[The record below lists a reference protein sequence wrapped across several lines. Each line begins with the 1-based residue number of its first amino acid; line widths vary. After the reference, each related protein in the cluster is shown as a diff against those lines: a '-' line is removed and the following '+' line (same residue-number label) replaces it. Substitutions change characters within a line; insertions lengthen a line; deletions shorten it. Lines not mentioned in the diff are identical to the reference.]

1 MRAILLGP
9 PGAGKGTQ
17 AETIVKEFSIPHIS
31 TGDIFRKNIKEG
43 TPLGKKAMEY
53 MDQGKLVPDDLTIEL
68 VKDRLLEDDCKEG
81 FLLDGFPRTIYQA
94 DALEDFL
101 KSLGQSLDYVINIR
115 VRKELLV
122 ERAVGRRLC
131 KNCGQAYHMSFNK
144 PSEKKKGRM
153 KQAKNYILNNWEGI
167 INLFT
172 EEKYR
177 CSAEGH
183 VSHILSARLSSRPMG
198 WSIIGADEM
207 ARMRTYKANG
217 GSIKE
222 YYRKLRAERKKEERI
237 LELDKKVVKDIKRT
251 FNTIDPDIMIDMPY
265 INRTDG
271 RWLKNMINC
280 SGF

>member
-53 MDQGKLVPDDLTIEL
+53 MDQGKLVPDDLTVEL
-68 VKDRLLEDDCKEG
+68 VKDRLLKDDCKNG

-101 KSLGQSLDYVINIR
+101 KEIGQSLDYVINIS
-115 VRKELLV
+115 VRKELLI

-144 PSEKKKGRM
+144 PLKEGVCDKCGGELIQRKDDTKETVENRINVYREQTEPLIDYYTKKG
-153 KQAKNYILNNWEGI
+153 I
-167 INLFT
+167 IVNIDG
-172 EEKYR
+172 EKPI
-177 CSAEGH
+177 AQ
-183 VSHILSARLSSRPMG
+183 VSQD
-198 WSIIGADEM
+198 IIA
-207 ARMRTYKANG
+207 AL
-217 GSIKE
+217 
-222 YYRKLRAERKKEERI
+222 RK
-237 LELDKKVVKDIKRT
+237 
-251 FNTIDPDIMIDMPY
+251 
-265 INRTDG
+265 
-271 RWLKNMINC
+271 
-280 SGF
+280 

>member
-144 PSEKKKGRM
+144 TSKEGVCDKCGGELIQRKDDTQETVENRINVYREQTEPLIDYYTKKG
-153 KQAKNYILNNWEGI
+153 I
-167 INLFT
+167 IVNIDG
-172 EEKYR
+172 EKPI
-177 CSAEGH
+177 AQVGQD
-183 VSHILSARLSSRPMG
+183 
-198 WSIIGADEM
+198 IIAQL
-207 ARMRTYKANG
+207 
-217 GSIKE
+217 
-222 YYRKLRAERKKEERI
+222 RK
-237 LELDKKVVKDIKRT
+237 
-251 FNTIDPDIMIDMPY
+251 
-265 INRTDG
+265 
-271 RWLKNMINC
+271 
-280 SGF
+280 